1 MADSGFFNDDD
12 DDEFLL
18 SIPLERPAATPFTPV
33 PTNSTSKTFLLQ
45 FAFGEQYVNKFD
57 EEGYDEIPN
66 LYGITVQQLKTELN
80 MKSGHANRLHRWLK
94 KRNHDD
100 EQDDAADKKN
110 LQHGLHLQQPA
121 RKKRRTSI
129 SSSVSSA
136 YMAPEMKVED
146 SDDDDDDH
154 DDHDDGN
161 DEDDDDD
168 DCEIISSTQFTQ
180 PQSQS
185 SSSNYNAAVIH
196 RQHHHRHQSTPA
208 KTPKKRRMPVR
219 TPPPPAARQ
228 LSFGR
233 RTTRFPDRA
242 IRTLLDADTCDFVR
256 PKDNVRIYLEI
267 PYEKKDFGKSLG
279 ARFDWGKKKWYVM
292 SNHDAKNG
300 YDQMRHLVSLF
311 GHDNSKYPFDE

>member
-1 MADSGFFNDDD
+1 M
-12 DDEFLL
+12 
-18 SIPLERPAATPFTPV
+18 
-33 PTNSTSKTFLLQ
+33 
-45 FAFGEQYVNKFD
+45 NKFD

-66 LYGITVQQLKTELN
+66 LNGITVQQLKTELN

-94 KRNHDD
+94 KRNRGD
-100 EQDDAADKKN
+100 EQDDAADRSN
-110 LQHGLHLQQPA
+110 LQLGLHQQHPA
-121 RKKRRTSI
+121 RKKRCISTSTSI
-129 SSSVSSA
+129 SSSVSSS

-154 DDHDDGN
+154 DDHDNGN
-161 DEDDDDD
+161 DEDDDD

-185 SSSNYNAAVIH
+185 SSSNNNAAVIH
-196 RQHHHRHQSTPA
+196 RQHHRHQSTPA

-242 IRTLLDADTCDFVR
+242 IRTLLDDAGTCAFVR

-279 ARFDWGKKKWYVM
+279 AWFDWGKKKWYVM

-300 YDQMRHLVSLF
+300 YDKMRHLVSLF

>member
-1 MADSGFFNDDD
+1 MAGSDFFNDDD
-12 DDEFLL
+12 NDEFLL
-18 SIPLERPAATPFTPV
+18 SIPLERPAAIPFTPV

-66 LYGITVQQLKTELN
+66 LDGITVQQLKTELN

-94 KRNHDD
+94 KRNRDD

-168 DCEIISSTQFTQ
+168 CEIISSTQFTQ

-185 SSSNYNAAVIH
+185 SSSNNNAAVIH
-196 RQHHHRHQSTPA
+196 RQHHHRRQSTPA

-242 IRTLLDADTCDFVR
+242 IRTLLDDAGTCAFVR

-279 ARFDWGKKKWYVM
+279 AWFDWGKKKWYVM

-300 YDQMRHLVSLF
+300 YDKMRHLVSLF